1 MSSPDAKR
9 LKTDDDDDAPYELI
23 YWPGLPG
30 RGELI
35 RLLFEQAGV
44 PYIDHTIDHT
54 KTPKE
59 ARQTVFEY
67 IDPDN
72 IGDATN
78 LPILAP
84 PILKHGDLVLHQ
96 LPNILLYLAPRL
108 GLAPKEGNGVF
119 LLNQLVLTLLDGF
132 VNEMHETHH
141 PIATSL
147 YYEDQK
153 PEAKK
158 RSKHYLE
165 ERIPKFLGYAQRVLH
180 SEASGGETWLYGNK
194 LTYADLVLFQC
205 LDGTNFAFPESLKKL
220 RESRHYERVFE
231 LYKRVKEQPNISS
244 YLASERRLPY
254 GDGIFRHYS
263 ELEKDVQIKLPEP
276 RPATL

>member
-9 LKTDDDDDAPYELI
+9 LKTDEDDDAAPYELI
-23 YWPGLPG
+23 YWPRLPG
-30 RGELI
+30 RGEWI

-44 PYIDHTIDHT
+44 PYIDHARTPDT
-54 KTPKE
+54 AYKTVLK
-59 ARQTVFEY
+59 Y
-67 IDPDN
+67 IDPEN
-72 IGDATN
+72 VGDATN

-84 PILKHGDLVLHQ
+84 PILKHGDLVIHQ

-147 YYEDQK
+147 YYEHQK
-153 PEAKK
+153 PEAKR

-165 ERIPKFLGYAQRVLH
+165 ERIPKFLGYAQRVLD
-180 SEASGGETWLYGNK
+180 SKASGGRTWLYGNK

-205 LDGTNFAFPESLKKL
+205 LDGTNFAFPDSVKKIQESGNY
-220 RESRHYERVFE
+220 RSVFE

-254 GDGIFRHYS
+254 GEGIFRHYS
-263 ELEKDVQIKLPEP
+263 ELEEDVQIKLPEP
-276 RPATL
+276 RSATL